1 MSAMHRI
8 TFQELIN
15 KDSDADT
22 LFFQLGDTF
31 TELLPCKATCYSKDC
46 YYVSG
51 IYSLGKE
58 KVSFAESSKLKTIID
73 TLIYFGYEPMGAQGD
88 HWLDYSTVTLKAKNG
103 EFDLAVSLK
112 ISELSVFGLSVLEVG
127 YQKQT
132 QAETKRILN
141 GE

>member
-1 MSAMHRI
+1 MSDMRNK

-15 KDSDADT
+15 KDSDADI
-22 LFFQLGDTF
+22 LFSQLGDTF
-31 TELLPCKATCYSKDC
+31 TEFFPCKATCYSKDC
-46 YYVSG
+46 YYISG
-51 IYSLGKE
+51 VYSLGKE

-88 HWLDYSTVTLKAKNG
+88 HWLDYSTVSLKTKSG
-103 EFDLAVSLK
+103 EFDIAVSLK

>member
-1 MSAMHRI
+1 MSDMHRI

-31 TELLPCKATCYSKDC
+31 TELSPCKATCYSKDC

-51 IYSLGKE
+51 LYSLGKE

-73 TLIYFGYEPMGAQGD
+73 SLIYFGFEPMGAQGD
-88 HWLDYSTVTLKAKNG
+88 HWLDYSTVTLKAKSDK
-103 EFDLAVSLK
+103 FDIVVSLK
-112 ISELSVFGLSVLEVG
+112 ISDLSVFGLSVLEVG

>member
-8 TFQELIN
+8 TFQDLIK

-22 LFFQLGDTF
+22 LFSQLGVTF

-46 YYVSG
+46 YYISG
-51 IYSLGKE
+51 VYSLGKE

-88 HWLDYSTVTLKAKNG
+88 HWLDYSTVSLKTKSG
-103 EFDLAVSLK
+103 EFDIAVSLK

>member
-1 MSAMHRI
+1 MHRI

>member
-1 MSAMHRI
+1 MADMHRI
-8 TFQELIN
+8 TFQELIE

-22 LFFQLGDTF
+22 LFSQLGLTF
-31 TELLPCKATCYSKDC
+31 TEILPCKAICYSKDC
-46 YYVSG
+46 YYISG
-51 IYSLGKE
+51 VYSLGKE

-88 HWLDYSTVTLKAKNG
+88 HWLDYSTVTLKAKSG
-103 EFDLAVSLK
+103 EFDIVVSLK